1 MASWHFDSF
10 RSHSVEPQTLG
21 TQIPYRQHVPAEKI
35 DIGPHWGTHESP
47 EQLDVDQLFLEALV
61 AGLYVGMGL
70 LQAPHSVPSFSA
82 LGYGSNAKLIHS
94 RVQIRQGLALSFL
107 RGEGWVGCRP

>member
-1 MASWHFDSF
+1 AQPAILASWHFDSF
-10 RSHSVEPQTLG
+10 RSHSVEPQTLD

-94 RVQIRQGLALSFL
+94 RV
-107 RGEGWVGCRP
+107 